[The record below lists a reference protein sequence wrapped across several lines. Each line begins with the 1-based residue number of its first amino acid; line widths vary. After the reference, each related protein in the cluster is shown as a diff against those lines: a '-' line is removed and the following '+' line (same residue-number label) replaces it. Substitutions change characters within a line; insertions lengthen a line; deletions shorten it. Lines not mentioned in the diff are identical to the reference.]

1 MKRKPLFIL
10 SWLGLSCFALAQ
22 SLAPSQTQSAPTSTA
37 STNQAAP
44 DKNVEARVDG
54 LLKEMTLE
62 EKIDLLSGR
71 RGFYTFP
78 IDRLGIPALKMAD
91 GPMGVR
97 NYGPSTVFPAGIG
110 LAATWDTAMARRVG
124 AAMAQDARAR
134 GVNILLGPAINIY
147 RVPVNGR
154 NFEYYG
160 EDPFLAGQTAASFI
174 QGVQSQGVIAT
185 VKHFALNNQ
194 EYQRNSISAEVDERT
209 MQEIYLPA
217 FKAAVQQGNAWAV
230 MASYNKINGTYAT
243 ANELLE
249 TEILKKDWGFRG
261 IVMSDWGAA
270 HDGVADAL
278 AGLDLEMPSG
288 RYMTR
293 QILLPAVKSGQVP
306 ESVIDD
312 KVRRILRA
320 AISMGFLDKP
330 ADAPTQPIYS
340 GESNQVAL
348 AGARESI
355 VLLKNSNHTLP
366 LDPKSI
372 HSIAVFGPN
381 AYPAVDVGGGSARV
395 VAFRD
400 TSVLDALAGTGLRV
414 DYIPFEARDTRSV
427 AARSQFEV
435 DESGGAGL
443 NGEYFDNSD
452 LSGAPMRTR
461 RDRQISFTQ
470 FNDVFTQPSPSGYSI
485 RWTGFVVPS
494 DSGDHLFLIRAG
506 QGVRLAVD
514 GKTVIDGWDNKAQSD
529 FSATVHLEK
538 NHAVPIRLEFRN
550 PGAGAAAGA
559 GRGAGG
565 AGGGGGRGA
574 GGGGGGIQ
582 FGWQL
587 KPNDAFPAESALA
600 AKSDAAVVC
609 IGFNPET
616 ESEGFDR
623 TFDLPPGQKELV
635 QAIVHANKKTIV
647 VVNSGGASNFS
658 DWEGQ
663 AGAILEAWY
672 TGQESGQAMSDIIF
686 GFTNP
691 SGKLPISFERL
702 WGDSHADANYPGAD
716 GKVFYK
722 EGIFTGYRQFDRP
735 GVKPLYPFG
744 FGLSY
749 TTFAYS
755 GIHAQKQG
763 ANVRV
768 DFTVRNTGARSG
780 AEVAEVYVQ
789 EVNPKVERPLKELK
803 GFARVTLSPGAAQ
816 LVHVELNRSAFS
828 YFDVTT
834 HSWQVNAGEFRILVG
849 ASSADIRLT
858 APVIIQ

>member
-1 MKRKPLFIL
+1 MNQKPLFIL
-10 SWLGLSCFALAQ
+10 ICISISCVALAL
-22 SLAPSQTQSAPTSTA
+22 SLASSQAAPNAPTSA
-37 STNQAAP
+37 SARQTAP
-44 DKNVEARVDG
+44 DKDIEARVEG
-54 LLKEMTLE
+54 LLKQMTLE

-110 LAATWDTAMARRVG
+110 LAAAWDSAMAKRVG

-217 FKAAVQQGNAWAV
+217 FKAAVQQGKAWAV

-270 HDGVADAL
+270 HDGIADAL

-288 RYMTR
+288 RYMNR
-293 QILLPAVKSGQVP
+293 QTLLPAVKSGQVP

-320 AISMGFLDKP
+320 AISMGFLDKA
-330 ADAPTQPIYS
+330 ADAATQPIYS

-355 VLLKNSNHTLP
+355 VLLKNSNRTLP
-366 LDPKSI
+366 LDMKAI

-381 AYPAVDVGGGSARV
+381 AHPAVDVGGGSARV

-400 TSVLDALAGTGLRV
+400 VSVLDALAATGLRV
-414 DYIPFEARDTRSV
+414 DYIPFQPRDARSV
-427 AARSQFEV
+427 AARSQFEA
-435 DESGGAGL
+435 DEAGAAGL
-443 NGEYFDNSD
+443 NGEYFDNPD

-461 RDRQISFTQ
+461 RDRQITFTQ
-470 FNDVFTQPSPSGYSI
+470 FNDVFTQASPAGHSI
-485 RWTGFVVPS
+485 RWTGFVAPEE
-494 DSGDHLFLIRAG
+494 SGDHLFLIRTA
-506 QGVRLAVD
+506 QGVRLIVD
-514 GKTVIDGWDNKAQSD
+514 GKTVVDAWDNSAQSD
-529 FSATVHLEK
+529 FNATVHLEK
-538 NHAVPIRLEFRN
+538 NHAAPIRLELRSPVASN
-550 PGAGAAAGA
+550 QA

-565 AGGGGGRGA
+565 SGGAGRG

-582 FGWQL
+582 FGWQSR
-587 KPNDAFPAESALA
+587 PDDAFPMESALA
-600 AKSDAAVVC
+600 AKADAAVVC
-609 IGFNPET
+609 VGFSPDT
-616 ESEGFDR
+616 EAEGFDR

-635 QAIVHANKKTIV
+635 QAITRANKKTIV
-647 VVNSGGASNFS
+647 VINSGGAANFS
-658 DWEGQ
+658 DWEGEV
-663 AGAILEAWY
+663 GAILEAWY

-686 GFTNP
+686 GLVNP
-691 SGKLPISFERL
+691 SGKLPASFERL

-722 EGIFTGYRQFDRP
+722 EGIFTGYRQFDHE

-755 GIHAQKQG
+755 GIHAEKQG

-768 DFTVRNTGARSG
+768 DFSIRNTGARAG
-780 AEVAEVYVQ
+780 AEIAEVYVQ
-789 EVNPKVERPLKELK
+789 DVNPKVERPIKELK
-803 GFARVTLSPGAAQ
+803 GFARVNLQPGATQ
-816 LVHVELNRSAFS
+816 LLHVDLDRSAFS
-828 YFDVTT
+828 FYDVST
-834 HSWQVNAGEFRILVG
+834 HSWQVNPGEFRILVG
-849 ASSADIRLT
+849 SSSADIRLT
-858 APVIIQ
+858 APVTIQ

>member
-1 MKRKPLFIL
+1 MKRKPFFIL
-10 SWLGLSCFALAQ
+10 ALLCISGVALARSFALRA
-22 SLAPSQTQSAPTSTA
+22 APAGPLSSVSI
-37 STNQAAP
+37 NQAAQQN
-44 DKNVEARVDG
+44 DVEARVEG
-54 LLKEMTLE
+54 LLQKMTLE

-78 IDRLGIPALKMAD
+78 IDRLGIPALKMSD

-110 LAATWDTAMARRVG
+110 LAATWDTAMAKRVG
-124 AAMAQDARAR
+124 AGMAQDARAR

-160 EDPFLAGQTAASFI
+160 EDPFLAGETAASFI
-174 QGVQSQGVIAT
+174 QGVQSHGVIAT

-209 MQEIYLPA
+209 MHEIYLPA
-217 FKAAVQQGNAWAV
+217 FKAAVQKGKVWAV
-230 MASYNKINGTYAT
+230 MASYNRINGTYST
-243 ANELLE
+243 ANEILE

-320 AISMGFLDKP
+320 AISMGFLDTP

-366 LDPKSI
+366 LNSKAI

-400 TSVLDALAGTGLRV
+400 TSVLEALAATGLRV

-435 DESGGAGL
+435 DEAGGAGL
-443 NGEYFDNSD
+443 NGEYFENAD

-461 RDRQISFTQ
+461 RDRQITFTQ
-470 FNDVFTQPSPSGYSI
+470 FNDVFTQASPAGHSI
-485 RWTGFVVPS
+485 RWTGFVAPEE
-494 DSGDHLFLIRAG
+494 SGDHLFLIRTG
-506 QGVRLAVD
+506 QGVRLIVD
-514 GKTVIDGWDNKAQSD
+514 GKTVVDAWDNKAQSD

-538 NHAVPIRLEFRN
+538 NHAVPIRLEFHN
-550 PGAGAAAGA
+550 TAAGAGA

-565 AGGGGGRGA
+565 GGR
-574 GGGGGGIQ
+574 GGGGGGGSIQ

-587 KPNDAFPAESALA
+587 KPDDAFPAESALA
-600 AKSDAAVVC
+600 AKEDAAVVC
-609 IGFNPET
+609 VGFSPDT

-635 QAIVHANKKTIV
+635 QAIARANKKTIV
-647 VVNSGGASNFS
+647 VINSGGAA
-658 DWEGQ
+658 DMTGWVDH

-672 TGQESGQAMSDIIF
+672 TGQESGQAVSDIIF
-686 GFTNP
+686 GAANP
-691 SGKLPISFERL
+691 SGKLPASFERQ
-702 WGDSHADANYPGAD
+702 WGDSSADANYPGAD
-716 GKVFYK
+716 GKVLYK

-735 GVKPLYPFG
+735 GVKPLFPFG

-755 GIHAQKQG
+755 GIHAEKLG

-768 DFTVRNTGARSG
+768 NFTIKNTGARSG

-803 GFARVTLSPGAAQ
+803 GFARVSLSPGAVQ
-816 LVHVELNRSAFS
+816 SVHVDLDRSAFA
-828 YFDVTT
+828 YYDVTT
-834 HSWQVNAGEFRILVG
+834 HSWQVSPGEFRILVG
-849 ASSADIRLT
+849 SSSADIRLT
-858 APVIIQ
+858 APVTIQ